1 MAVILSD
8 NQIESLLGK
17 VILNGDL
24 KLINPNSIKLR
35 LGKHIFFHSTE
46 EEFNLERDEFV
57 VVQPGETISFTS
69 YESIDFSK
77 AAVDPIFPNCS
88 LLAFVTPTTT
98 MMREGISQSSTKI
111 DVGFKGILN
120 WSLRNGSS
128 REIIL
133 QAGEP
138 MFKLTIF
145 KLSGDEIPSFEYGDR
160 EQDSYQNSD
169 GIAHSSRN
177 IPARIP
183 KNKLVKS
190 SIEKIDPKKQLK
202 EAGYPFNYIGTE
214 LTELQ
219 GKFELVSKDMLLIKE
234 EFSKTTDLLSKRIED
249 TKDNLILNVQAL
261 FKDNFL
267 KIAGIILGAVPI
279 FLGLFKFFQ
288 KTELN
293 NNVQS
298 ICLILFGIIVIV
310 IVFIITR
317 NFKKK

>member
-1 MAVILSD
+1 
-8 NQIESLLGK
+8 
-17 VILNGDL
+17 
-24 KLINPNSIKLR
+24 
-35 LGKHIFFHSTE
+35 
-46 EEFNLERDEFV
+46 
-57 VVQPGETISFTS
+57 
-69 YESIDFSK
+69 
-77 AAVDPIFPNCS
+77 
-88 LLAFVTPTTT
+88 
-98 MMREGISQSSTKI
+98 
-111 DVGFKGILN
+111 
-120 WSLRNGSS
+120 
-128 REIIL
+128 
-133 QAGEP
+133 

-160 EQDSYQNSD
+160 EQDSYQNSN

-249 TKDNLILNVQAL
+249 TKDSLILNVQAL

-279 FLGLFKFFQ
+279 FLGLFKLIQ

-298 ICLILFGIIVIV
+298 ICLILFGIIVV
-310 IVFIITR
+310 VVAFIITR

>member
-1 MAVILSD
+1 MATILSD

-17 VILNGDL
+17 VIRDGEAN
-24 KLINPNSIKLR
+24 LINPNSIKLR
-35 LGKHIFFHSTE
+35 LGKHIYFHSTE
-46 EEFNLERDEFV
+46 EEFNLEKDEFV

-69 YESIDFSK
+69 FEFIDFSK
-77 AAVDPIFPNCS
+77 AIVDPIFPNCS
-88 LLAFVTPTTT
+88 LLAFITPTTT
-98 MMREGISQSSTKI
+98 MMREGISQTSTKI

-128 REIIL
+128 RDIIL
-133 QAGEP
+133 QSGEP

-160 EQDSYQNSD
+160 DKDSYQNSD
-169 GIAHSSRN
+169 GIAHSTRN
-177 IPARIP
+177 IPAHIP
-183 KNKLVKS
+183 KNKLRKS

-219 GKFELVSKDMLLIKE
+219 GKFELVSKDVLLIKD
-234 EFSKTTDLLSKRIED
+234 EFSKTTNLLAKRIDD
-249 TKDNLILNVQAL
+249 TKDNLLLNVQAL

-267 KIAGIILGAVPI
+267 KIAGIILGAIPI
-279 FLGLFKFFQ
+279 FLGLFKLIQ

-298 ICLILFGIIVIV
+298 ICLILFGGIVIMV
-310 IVFIITR
+310 AFIITR